1 MVEFSFDAHSWFDG
15 CEHDY
20 FYYDDDLKTMMMVT
34 MMIIELSF
42 ESRSW
47 LGRGELRLEPSTQRL
62 GHQMV
67 VGKLM
72 MMMIRMMMM
81 MTKVMMMI
89 ITMVVMTTAWCA
101 QRIPPDAGGFG
112 GASHPLASFLYQIF
126 TFSPPSYS
134 ALLFSPILSIY
145 YTTPAASVLPSQ
157 FSIHPTIRTVFA
169 IMSIK
174 RWKILNLSRWFRN
187 WSDD

>member
-1 MVEFSFDAHSWFDG
+1 MTSIIATG
-15 CEHDY
+15 II
-20 FYYDDDLKTMMMVT
+20 MMMMTRV
-34 MMIIELSF
+34 MMMMMT
-42 ESRSW
+42 R
-47 LGRGELRLEPSTQRL
+47 
-62 GHQMV
+62 V
-67 VGKLM
+67 M

-134 ALLFSPILSIY
+134 ALLFSNILFIKI
-145 YTTPAASVLPSQ
+145 TTPQVLQRLSFCHNFSFTPS
-157 FSIHPTIRTVFA
+157 TIRTVFQKLE
-169 IMSIK
+169 SFCNDVYK
-174 RWKILNLSRWFRN
+174 PLENLKFVHMIQKLVG
-187 WSDD
+187 

>member
-1 MVEFSFDAHSWFDG
+1 MLWLFLRLWWWWRKEEEESNDKSNDSFLV
-15 CEHDY
+15 C
-20 FYYDDDLKTMMMVT
+20 DDRMTRITATGIIMMMLTRVT
-34 MMIIELSF
+34 MMII
-42 ESRSW
+42 
-47 LGRGELRLEPSTQRL
+47 
-62 GHQMV
+62 
-67 VGKLM
+67 
-72 MMMIRMMMM
+72 IR
-81 MTKVMMMI
+81 TMMMI

>member
-1 MVEFSFDAHSWFDG
+1 MLWLFLRLWWWWRKEEEESNDKSNDSCLV
-15 CEHDY
+15 C
-20 FYYDDDLKTMMMVT
+20 DDRMTSIIATGIIMMMMTRV
-34 MMIIELSF
+34 MMMMMT
-42 ESRSW
+42 R
-47 LGRGELRLEPSTQRL
+47 
-62 GHQMV
+62 V
-67 VGKLM
+67 M

-81 MTKVMMMI
+81 I
-89 ITMVVMTTAWCA
+89 ITMVLMTTAWCA

-169 IMSIK
+169 K
-174 RWKILNLSRWFRN
+174 L
-187 WSDD
+187 